1 MAHPYQAIQD
11 AELKCLF
18 ESYLSDSDLS
28 KEQSENFSGDKL
40 TCMHWWPD
48 LSGVNFL
55 LVILNNFVNNL
66 NGLATFQ
73 MAV

>member
-48 LSGVNFL
+48 LSGV
-55 LVILNNFVNNL
+55 
-66 NGLATFQ
+66 TFFASYIKQ
-73 MAV
+73 FCK